1 MVIKKFRYIINSI
14 NKLKL
19 KNKTPTIIS
28 SNCNGTFI
36 LHDLGLK
43 FRTPTINLFF
53 YPKDFIKFVENI
65 DYYIKIDI
73 KEVQQKKINYPVGQ
87 IDDIKVYFKHYDS
100 FEQAK
105 KKWSDRCKRINK
117 ENMYIIMTDRD
128 GCTYEDIK
136 RFDDLKYKNKVI
148 FTNKEYKEIKSSYY
162 IHGFEDKSSVGILSN
177 YQNIFAK
184 RYLDNFDYVS
194 FLNN

>member
-1 MVIKKFRYIINSI
+1 
-14 NKLKL
+14 
-19 KNKTPTIIS
+19 
-28 SNCNGTFI
+28 
-36 LHDLGLK
+36 
-43 FRTPTINLFF
+43 
-53 YPKDFIKFVENI
+53 
-65 DYYIKIDI
+65 
-73 KEVQQKKINYPVGQ
+73 
-87 IDDIKVYFKHYDS
+87 
-100 FEQAK
+100 
-105 KKWSDRCKRINK
+105 
-117 ENMYIIMTDRD
+117 MTDRD